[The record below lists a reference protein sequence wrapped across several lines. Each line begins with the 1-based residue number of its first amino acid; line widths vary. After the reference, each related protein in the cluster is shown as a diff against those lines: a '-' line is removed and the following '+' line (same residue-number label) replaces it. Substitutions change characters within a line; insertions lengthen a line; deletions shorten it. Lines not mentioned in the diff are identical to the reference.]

1 MKKTDLSDVLLYE
14 ATSEMEQGLIDA
26 DLGGGIVKKR
36 IALPGRGKRGS
47 IRTLLATNKNDLWI
61 FIHGFEKSEK
71 SNVSKAELL
80 ALQCLAN
87 DLLKLSSQELA
98 IALKNNVLQEINH
111 DQET

>member
-1 MKKTDLSDVLLYE
+1 MQVCKRKQNGRTLCTPPSQ
-14 ATSEMEQGLIDA
+14 AF
-26 DLGGGIVKKR
+26 VKKR

-47 IRTLLATNKNDLWI
+47 VRILLATNKNDLWI

-98 IALKNNVLQEINH
+98 IAVKNNVLQEIYH